1 MVIGEDA
8 LDWIAPATVRGKLYW
23 PPPPKLP
30 PLPKRHLALLLH
42 RGPGRRWSRISWLGV
57 SIAFNLPQGLLSGKS
72 LYLYS
77 REASQIRKV
86 VMRNKSMISML
97 VAMLIPLTACTQD
110 VNSQLMEATRG
121 GQTERVQELLE
132 AGADVNA
139 KIEGNVTA
147 LMFAASEGHTDTM
160 RTLLE
165 AGAEVGEKHSF
176 TGASALDYAA
186 LAGHTEAVVALL
198 EAGVDVDAKD
208 QGGRTALMWAK
219 RNGHTEIA
227 ELLKKAGAKE

>member
-1 MVIGEDA
+1 MRPHSWTQVEQDS
-8 LDWIAPATVRGKLYW
+8 
-23 PPPPKLP
+23 
-30 PLPKRHLALLLH
+30 LA
-42 RGPGRRWSRISWLGV
+42 SRILL
-57 SIAFNLPQGLLSGKS
+57 AFNLPQGSLSKKKPLSIQSG
-72 LYLYS
+72 
-77 REASQIRKV
+77 ASQIRKA

-97 VAMLIPLTACTQD
+97 VAMLIPLTACTQV
-110 VNSQLMEATRG
+110 VNSQLMEAARG

-147 LMFAASEGHTDTM
+147 LMFAASEGHADTV

-165 AGAEVGEKHSF
+165 AGAEVDEKHSF

-208 QGGRTALMWAK
+208 RGGRTALMWAK
-219 RNGHTEIA
+219 RNGHTEII
-227 ELLKKAGAKE
+227 ELLKKAGVKE